1 MTELAQQLASELA
14 VRPAQIEAAIRLMDD
29 GASVPFIARYRKEA
43 TDGLDDAQLRK
54 LEARLTYLRDLNE
67 RRSRVIESI
76 RSQDRLTPD
85 LLSRLNAAESKTAL
99 EDLYLP
105 YRPKKTSK
113 ASQAREAGF
122 APLVQRLLSE
132 AVEPVSV
139 LEGFSHDNY
148 ADQASQLEA
157 MQHLIIDEWATHAD
171 LVDVLRTH
179 FAKETVLKSR
189 LAGEDKREVGKK
201 FRDYF
206 EAQEPLHKVAS
217 HRLLAMLRGRQEN
230 VLTLKVDGDDVPRLA
245 EVFDHFKLSA
255 IEPESRREFLQQ
267 TAQLLW
273 LGKLRPHLEHSLLT
287 EKRLAAEAEAIVVFA
302 ENLRHLLL
310 SAPAGGRR
318 TLGVD
323 PGLKHGVKLA
333 VVDESGNVLGHSVV
347 YPFAPKNDRV
357 GALAELEKLCREHQ
371 VDLVAI
377 GNGTASRE
385 TDTLIAEL
393 SKQHADLN
401 LTRITVS
408 EAGASVYSAS
418 ELASQEL
425 GELDVSIR
433 GAVSIARRLQD
444 PLAELVKID
453 PKSIGVGQYQH
464 DVNQTQLARM
474 LDAVVEDA
482 VNAVGVD
489 VNTASVALLAR
500 IAGLNSNVA
509 QQIVDYRREHGSFAD
524 REQLKNV
531 PRLGARTFEQAA
543 GFLRIANSS
552 QPLDASAVHP
562 EAYPLVEKIL
572 AARGLSLVDVMGKD
586 GALAELEPSQFV
598 DEQFGLPTVQDVL
611 QELEKPARDPRP
623 EFKTVQFRDD
633 IQQISDLSEGLILEG
648 VVTNV
653 TNFGAFIDIGV
664 HQDGLVHVSEL
675 SNGFVDDPQN
685 VVKPNQIVKV
695 RVIGVDAERKR
706 ISLSLRLQPA
716 EKPERAAR
724 PPRKLEASSNTNEPR
739 AARPPRRNDRP
750 QGERPQGD
758 RPARPEGSRPP
769 RPERSERAEQS
780 RQARPR
786 DEQAREQKP
795 REEKLGSFG
804 ALLQQAGLKKSGG

>member
-14 VRPAQIEAAIRLMDD
+14 VRPAQIDAAIRLMDD

-54 LEARLTYLRDLNE
+54 LEARLTYLRDLND
-67 RRSRVIESI
+67 RRGRIVESI

-85 LLSRLNAAESKTAL
+85 LLLRLNAAESKTAL

-113 ASQAREAGF
+113 ANQAREAGF
-122 APLVQRLLSE
+122 AALAQRVLTE
-132 AVEPVSV
+132 AVEPASV
-139 LEGFSHDNY
+139 LDGFSHDNY
-148 ADQASQLEA
+148 PDQASQLDA
-157 MQHLIIDEWATHAD
+157 IGQLILEEWATHAD
-171 LVDVLRTH
+171 LVERLRTH
-179 FAKETVLKSR
+179 FAQQSVLKSR
-189 LAGEDKREVGKK
+189 LAGEEKREVGKK

-245 EVFDHFKLSA
+245 EVFEHFQLST

-333 VVDESGNVLGHSVV
+333 VVDESGNVLAHSVV
-347 YPFAPKNDRV
+347 YPFAPKNDRD

-385 TDTLIAEL
+385 TDSLIAEL
-393 SKQHADLN
+393 SKQHPDLN

-425 GELDVSIR
+425 AELDVSIR

-489 VNTASVALLAR
+489 VNTASVALLGR
-500 IAGLNSNVA
+500 IAGLNANVA
-509 QQIVDYRREHGSFAD
+509 QQIVDYRREHGSFID

-543 GFLRIANSS
+543 GFLRIAQST

-572 AARGLSLVDVMGKD
+572 AARGVTLAEVMGKEGSFAD
-586 GALAELEPSQFV
+586 LDATQFV
-598 DEQFGLPTVQDVL
+598 DTQFGLPTVQDVL

-623 EFKTVQFRDD
+623 AFKTVQFRDD
-633 IQQISDLSEGLILEG
+633 IQKISDLSEGLILEG

-675 SNGFVDDPQN
+675 SNGFVDDPQH

-716 EKPERAAR
+716 EKPERSSR
-724 PPRKLEASSNTNEPR
+724 PTRKPEASGETR
-739 AARPPRRNDRP
+739 TARPPRRT
-750 QGERPQGD
+750 ERPQGD
-758 RPARPEGSRPP
+758 RPAQPR
-769 RPERSERAEQS
+769 RPERSATERPEKA
-780 RQARPR
+780 RDDRPR
-786 DEQAREQKP
+786 DSKP
-795 REEKLGSFG
+795 REEKLGSLG
-804 ALLQQAGLKKSGG
+804 ALLQQAGLKKSSN